1 MAINKKLISFATQA
15 QFDLKLNAGDIDN
28 RSIVF
33 IEDKK
38 RIWTHGVYF
47 DTSWNYV
54 GDKPSTFNPSAHTLG
69 SHSDVA
75 ITSNTSGY

>member
-15 QFDLKLNAGDIDN
+15 QFDVKLNAGDIDN

-38 RIWTHGVYF
+38 RI
-47 DTSWNYV
+47 
-54 GDKPSTFNPSAHTLG
+54 
-69 SHSDVA
+69 
-75 ITSNTSGY
+75 